1 MNELLEMKVQEK
13 IEILIQQEKLITTQ
27 SKQAVMGEMISMIAH
42 QWRQPLS
49 SVTLRISNLQLKRM
63 LGEEVGEKEIEETL
77 TSINET
83 VVYLAQ
89 TIDDFQTY
97 FRPNK
102 EKQVVEVQELIR
114 KVVTFIRPRMKETH
128 IELIILETESFSFE
142 TYINEAVQ
150 VILNLLNNAVD
161 ALVVSTKERK
171 RITILLENMPQSV
184 KIVISDTADGIS
196 EENIKHIFEPYFST
210 KGKNG
215 TGLGLY
221 MSQMIMQKQFDS
233 EISVQSSHEGTT
245 FELTFPK

>member
-1 MNELLEMKVQEK
+1 
-13 IEILIQQEKLITTQ
+13 
-27 SKQAVMGEMISMIAH
+27 
-42 QWRQPLS
+42 
-49 SVTLRISNLQLKRM
+49 
-63 LGEEVGEKEIEETL
+63 
-77 TSINET
+77 
-83 VVYLAQ
+83 
-89 TIDDFQTY
+89 
-97 FRPNK
+97 
-102 EKQVVEVQELIR
+102 
-114 KVVTFIRPRMKETH
+114 MKETH